1 MSNNHYY
8 SGTNSQGNHYCNRG
22 ESTAPGGS
30 YHYSNT
36 NGSYYYQ
43 NSNGSTYYSNPNT
56 GYKSYTPPG
65 QSRSSSNGGSR
76 GYSGYKTKWC
86 NAIFPSGE
94 LGNDNLFVPASEEK
108 DVDDRSSSLSTPP
121 IPNLHRLELRN

>member
-56 GYKSYTPPG
+56 GYKSYTP
-65 QSRSSSNGGSR
+65 SSSNSNSNSNGGSR
-76 GYSGYKTKWC
+76 GYSGRKY
-86 NAIFPSGE
+86 
-94 LGNDNLFVPASEEK
+94 
-108 DVDDRSSSLSTPP
+108 
-121 IPNLHRLELRN
+121 